1 MVALTAVA
9 VVALLVAEAFRFR
22 PGVWIAKPLASIG
35 FVLEAWNLGAIDS
48 LYGRTILVALVL
60 SLAGDVLL
68 IPKKTFLAGL
78 VAFLLAHVAFAFAF
92 RMIWV
97 REWWSAVVLVI
108 LSIVG
113 AIVFHWL
120 RPHLPRKMRVPVIA
134 YVAAIIVMTSLAW
147 GVEVMLVPIGA
158 TMFFLSDLAVA
169 RDQFVVKTLTN
180 KLWGLP
186 LYYAAQI
193 VLAMSV
199 GLNRL

>member
-9 VVALLVAEAFRFR
+9 VVALLVAEAFHFR
-22 PGVWIAKPLASIG
+22 PGVWIAKPLASID
-35 FVLEAWNLGAIDS
+35 FVLEAWNLGATDS

-78 VAFLLAHVAFAFAF
+78 VAFLLAHVTFAFAF
-92 RMIWV
+92 RMLWV
-97 REWWSAVVLVI
+97 YEWRSAVVLVI
-108 LSIVG
+108 LAVVG

-120 RPHLPRKMRVPVIA
+120 RPHLPAKMRVPVIA
-134 YVAAIIVMTSLAW
+134 YIAAIIVMTSLAW
-147 GVEVMLVPIGA
+147 GVHVMLVPIGA

-186 LYYAAQI
+186 LYYGAQI
-193 VLAMSV
+193 LLAMSV
-199 GLNRL
+199 GISRP